1 MLSDQPDAEESGQYF
16 VPCSLYCTLYYTLC
30 TLYSYALYAL
40 CTLYTCPTT
49 TVDQAS
55 LQEMVYK
62 LFHLVLVY
70 AFQEEVDGWRLWV
83 DTAASLHAYVS
94 KVPLL
99 WQLLDPCFRYH
110 HLLSSIRLQSHC
122 SAEFT
127 LSHAGSEEAY
137 HRYYLCRVKTVK
149 KV

>member
-1 MLSDQPDAEESGQYF
+1 MLRSQVS
-16 VPCSLYCTLYYTLC
+16 TLYP
-30 TLYSYALYAL
+30 AL
-40 CTLYTCPTT
+40 CTVLYTIHSVPCTLTLCMHFVLCTCPTT

-137 HRYYLCRVKTVK
+137 HRYYLSRVKTVK